1 MDVDIEGLT
10 GFREDVPTMSAAPGE
25 EKQSDM
31 GFVPPDLP
39 PVDTTLLY
47 LQPGPALKVPSWLM
61 KALKE
66 LKGMA
71 MGDTYKGILEVW
83 AEVEWFWGYGNI
95 HVGLEVKLRP
105 WQLGWWVSIG

>member
-1 MDVDIEGLT
+1 MDIDIEGLT

-39 PVDTTLLY
+39 PVDTTQLY
-47 LQPGPALKVPSWLM
+47 LQLGPALKVLSWLM
-61 KALKE
+61 KVLKE

-71 MGDTYKGILEVW
+71 MGDTYEGILEVW
-83 AEVEWFWGYGNI
+83 AEVEQFWGYGNVR
-95 HVGLEVKLRP
+95 VGPEVKLRP
-105 WQLGWWVSIG
+105 RQLG